1 MSGINFKFPLR
12 SENSGFFSQNQT
24 TIAAIRE
31 DIKTLLLTS
40 KGERIIHSDLGTN
53 ISIFSGELFEQ
64 INPAEMK
71 AHLTNEIKVA
81 LEQWM
86 PHIKLTTL
94 EVIIEDD
101 PSDNIGISRN
111 DLLIKMNYSITDA
124 DKFTDSIQLRITG

>member
-1 MSGINFKFPLR
+1 MPGINFQFPLR

-71 AHLTNEIKVA
+71 TRLTNEIKVT

-111 DLLIKMNYSITDA
+111 DLLIKMNYTITDA